1 MYVRMFVCMCVCVC
15 MFRHN
20 YLSVN
25 GIVSYPSF
33 TSLYKYKEEY
43 KQVEMWHS
51 AQRAKISE
59 EIRTFHLGRGQ
70 ATGT

>member
-1 MYVRMFVCMCVCVC
+1 MYVYVCVC

-25 GIVSYPSF
+25 GIVSF
-33 TSLYKYKEEY
+33 LFFISLYKYKEEY
-43 KQVEMWHS
+43 KQGEMWHS
-51 AQRAKISE
+51 AQRAKLSE
-59 EIRTFHLGRGQ
+59 EKWMYTSICMFQTGHCQ